1 MKIQTFVL
9 AATISAGAV
18 SLSGCNKDETAP
30 AAAQAPKSSDTMAT
44 EPAKAVEPAKPA
56 VAKEA
61 VDHATTQAN
70 AAVAQSQGLIDKAK
84 TFVADKK
91 YQDALATLSQL
102 SASKL
107 TPDQQKLVDELKA
120 QIQAAMAKASTSDAA
135 AALGGALGG
144 KK

>member
-9 AATISAGAV
+9 SAIISAAAV

-30 AAAQAPKSSDTMAT
+30 AAAQPAKSSDTMAT
-44 EPAKAVEPAKPA
+44 EPAKAVEPA

-61 VDHATTQAN
+61 VDQATSQPN

-84 TFVADKK
+84 AFVADKK

-120 QIQAAMAKASTSDAA
+120 QIEAAMAKASTSDAA

>member
-1 MKIQTFVL
+1 MKIPFLV
-9 AATISAGAV
+9 AAITLSVAAI
-18 SLSGCNKDETAP
+18 SLSGCKKEETAP
-30 AAAQAPKSSDTMAT
+30 AAVEAPKPSDPVAN
-44 EPAKAVEPAKPA
+44 EPAKVVEPAKPA

-61 VDHATTQAN
+61 VDDATNQAS
-70 AAVAQSQGLIDKAK
+70 AAAAQSQSLIDKAK
-84 TFVADKK
+84 SFVADQK
-91 YQDALATLSQL
+91 YQDALTTLSQL
-102 SASKL
+102 SSSKL